1 MSDSLVVI
9 ENKVKELKEG
19 LQTKQ
24 NFLANINEAL
34 KKLSNDKEVTIAEI
48 NQIQG
53 AIHGYSE
60 SFRLLKES
68 SEVVNSGATCSL

>member
-1 MSDSLVVI
+1 MSNPVETI
-9 ENKVKELKEG
+9 ENKVNELKEG

-60 SFRLLKES
+60 SFRLLKECNTEAS
-68 SEVVNSGATCSL
+68 NG